1 METENSPI
9 NIINNGTLIKGDIK
23 AEGDFRL
30 DGTLQG
36 NIELNGKLVV
46 GDTGV
51 VNGNVLCMNAN
62 IIGSVNGNL
71 SVKEL
76 LSLHSTARVRGDIL
90 INKLSIEPGAVFS
103 GKEPHL
109 VVDGKQTGL
118 DAGSADVIGD
128 RVQHDFFP
136 PPCISLC
143 SRFRSGV
150 QISV

>member
-1 METENSPI
+1 MEVENSSI
-9 NIINNGTLIKGDIK
+9 NIINNGTLIKGDIT
-23 AEGDFRL
+23 ASGDFRL
-30 DGTLQG
+30 DGTLEG
-36 NIELNGKLVV
+36 NIQLDGKLVV

-103 GKEPHL
+103 GKCRMIDEIRA
-109 VVDGKQTGL
+109 Q
-118 DAGSADVIGD
+118 
-128 RVQHDFFP
+128 QEEE
-136 PPCISLC
+136 
-143 SRFRSGV
+143 
-150 QISV
+150 SVAEQNAE